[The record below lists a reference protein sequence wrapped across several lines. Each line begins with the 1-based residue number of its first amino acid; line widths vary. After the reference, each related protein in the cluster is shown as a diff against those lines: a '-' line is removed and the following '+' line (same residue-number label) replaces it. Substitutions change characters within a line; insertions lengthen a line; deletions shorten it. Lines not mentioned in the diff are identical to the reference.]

1 MVLMRGMRGF
11 WGIWG
16 GILADLVLF
25 PLSRVDAVDARDGE
39 ESSKFGVGR
48 RDGWLAAAA
57 CVGGIS
63 EMRLFREMTGNG
75 SNAEGGIGRQRA
87 ACDGPARAI
96 SLSLSLS
103 LIEGGRR
110 ERGIGGM

>member
-1 MVLMRGMRGF
+1 MRGF

-16 GILADLVLF
+16 VVLADLVLF

-63 EMRLFREMTGNG
+63 EMRLFRRDDGQ
-75 SNAEGGIGRQRA
+75 RQQRRRRDWKA
-87 ACDGPARAI
+87 A
-96 SLSLSLS
+96 SSV
-103 LIEGGRR
+103 
-110 ERGIGGM
+110 